1 VGGWARHRAGSGE
14 RKGLGGRS
22 WATCSGVDGSDYQSI
37 QSGTCLMRNVCYD
50 KGKARSSAGPIQLTV
65 PSHSP
70 LQLPA
75 QCSCAGRPG
84 ELDFLQQPTD
94 PRDSI
99 AVRSIRRLRSAG
111 SHPTHHT
118 LGFHPIPSVP
128 THSRLPRAPTETWCA
143 GATDWPSRPIDPH
156 WCRSPSMANGVHA
169 FGHSSY
175 CMLCVMTHVML
186 YVVLGGLAELSL
198 KPSIGNLGAIPF
210 KLYSEDDDAPTAS
223 DGMVRSHAGL
233 PCAGNA
239 PIYAVQHCAAWCNV
253 VQHNTM

>member
-1 VGGWARHRAGSGE
+1 
-14 RKGLGGRS
+14 
-22 WATCSGVDGSDYQSI
+22 
-37 QSGTCLMRNVCYD
+37 MRNVCYD
-50 KGKARSSAGPIQLTV
+50 KGKPQSSAGPIQLTV

-111 SHPTHHT
+111 SRPTHHT
-118 LGFHPIPSVP
+118 LGLHPIPSVP
-128 THSRLPRAPTETWCA
+128 THSRLPRAPTETWSPELLIGQA
-143 GATDWPSRPIDPH
+143 GRSIRTGAAAQVWPTGY
-156 WCRSPSMANGVHA
+156 MQLY
-169 FGHSSY
+169 GHSSC
-175 CMLCVMTHVML
+175 CMLCVMTRVML

-233 PCAGNA
+233 PCARNA
-239 PIYAVQHCAAWCNV
+239 PIYAVQQCAAWCNV
-253 VQHNTM
+253 VQHNTV